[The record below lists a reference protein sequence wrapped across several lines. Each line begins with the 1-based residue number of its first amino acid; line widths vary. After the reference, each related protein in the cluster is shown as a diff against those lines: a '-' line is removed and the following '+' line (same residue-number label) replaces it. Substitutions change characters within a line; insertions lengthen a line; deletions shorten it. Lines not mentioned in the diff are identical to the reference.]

1 MIKELYIDGVLLD
14 IEDFDIER
22 SYTTPYF
29 KDIESLKNESSYTVE
44 LPLTAKV
51 RKVFE
56 FCYRADMTTDIPYKS
71 LKADYYY
78 NGRTVFQNADVYILS
93 ANKDSVEVQFAW
105 GLNKEKYKPLF
116 ERKLNEIEPNETT
129 ILSDDWIVKWNK
141 WEMFFLG
148 KKYSFPKYISGIREN
163 EIVTINDEVQSKTT
177 APEPFNQN
185 IKEMTMHPF
194 IALKNILDLIENDLR
209 MKRIKKTIIYQT
221 FQNNLH
227 LNDAIG
233 LDDTYSIY
241 SINDKIVKDDNYNII
256 AIDGN
261 VVFFNQ
267 SIDFDLNN
275 RITFYKIIA
284 LENTYQPIKDKV
296 DKWGL
301 ILGGNKDNKKVNLK
315 YEYNDFTEYSKT
327 LKIFSVFSIYGDT
340 TNPIFLLSHRFWF
353 SQLITNNITFDV
365 KFKLDFSITNG
376 VEGITF
382 KREKT
387 EDGNVIVE
395 DVFKLPHTLDNV
407 NSKLIFDV
415 EFKEQIE
422 QGWFYYFD
430 FDVGGE
436 GVGYS
441 IDDGGIFEMFYTV
454 EQSIFANGIHGYG
467 RYNCLA
473 NLPDMTFAHFINQM
487 LKITGLFIGY
497 DNNGDFKFFD
507 LENFKD
513 NLDNANIY
521 DWSKKYFH
529 STKKEYT
536 FLDMAQR
543 NVVRYNN
550 SDKVNYKAK
559 DVIIVDNK
567 NLEEEKDLIV
577 IDFDLADKGYN
588 DISEFIL
595 YEQSIKSSEKD
606 GETQV
611 SFANKFNEK
620 PSIIAY
626 YDNNRMQV
634 VNDNVLPQNIVKNNY
649 GLYQK
654 IVNRPMIVTQEVNLK
669 PYDMDKIDY
678 EKPFFFDAI
687 GQYCM
692 LLDVQQS
699 DNELS
704 VGTFLIINKDL

>member
-1 MIKELYIDGVLLD
+1 
-14 IEDFDIER
+14 
-22 SYTTPYF
+22 
-29 KDIESLKNESSYTVE
+29 
-44 LPLTAKV
+44 
-51 RKVFE
+51 
-56 FCYRADMTTDIPYKS
+56 
-71 LKADYYY
+71 
-78 NGRTVFQNADVYILS
+78 
-93 ANKDSVEVQFAW
+93 
-105 GLNKEKYKPLF
+105 
-116 ERKLNEIEPNETT
+116 
-129 ILSDDWIVKWNK
+129 
-141 WEMFFLG
+141 
-148 KKYSFPKYISGIREN
+148 
-163 EIVTINDEVQSKTT
+163 
-177 APEPFNQN
+177 
-185 IKEMTMHPF
+185 
-194 IALKNILDLIENDLR
+194 
-209 MKRIKKTIIYQT
+209 
-221 FQNNLH
+221 
-227 LNDAIG
+227 
-233 LDDTYSIY
+233 
-241 SINDKIVKDDNYNII
+241 
-256 AIDGN
+256 
-261 VVFFNQ
+261 
-267 SIDFDLNN
+267 
-275 RITFYKIIA
+275 
-284 LENTYQPIKDKV
+284 
-296 DKWGL
+296 
-301 ILGGNKDNKKVNLK
+301 
-315 YEYNDFTEYSKT
+315 
-327 LKIFSVFSIYGDT
+327 
-340 TNPIFLLSHRFWF
+340 
-353 SQLITNNITFDV
+353 
-365 KFKLDFSITNG
+365 
-376 VEGITF
+376 
-382 KREKT
+382 
-387 EDGNVIVE
+387 
-395 DVFKLPHTLDNV
+395 
-407 NSKLIFDV
+407 
-415 EFKEQIE
+415 
-422 QGWFYYFD
+422 
-430 FDVGGE
+430 
-436 GVGYS
+436 
-441 IDDGGIFEMFYTV
+441 
-454 EQSIFANGIHGYG
+454 
-467 RYNCLA
+467 
-473 NLPDMTFAHFINQM
+473 MTFAHFINQM

-521 DWSKKYFH
+521 DWSKKYSH

-634 VNDNVLPQNIVKNNY
+634 VNDNVLPQDIVKNNY